1 MKVDGS
7 YTFAA
12 PRQEVWDALQAPDV
26 LAKCIPGCESFQ
38 PAGEDA
44 YEVKLKIG
52 VGPIVGSYSSRMSI
66 SEKQPLDSYRLIVEG
81 GGMMGTARGEALL
94 TFSESGGETTVKVE
108 ADGQVTG
115 VVARVGQRMMGSASK
130 MLMKQF
136 FDCLKSRVESR
147 GSDQ

>member
-12 PRQEVWDALQAPDV
+12 PRQEVWDSLQAPDV
-26 LAKCIPGCESFQ
+26 LAECIPGCESFH
-38 PAGEDA
+38 AIEDQ
-44 YEVKLKIG
+44 YEIKLKIG
-52 VGPIVGSYSSRMSI
+52 VGPIVGSYSGHVGI
-66 SEKQPLDSYRLIVEG
+66 GDKLHPDSYRLTVEG

-130 MLMKQF
+130 MLMNQF
-136 FDCLKSRVESR
+136 FDCIKARIE
-147 GSDQ
+147 G